1 MKLMTAELI
10 AFIAAINLL
19 EAGLRTSNLA
29 YSEEG
34 IIALGFGLVLML
46 AVLALE
52 IVAALREEYPIHQS
66 SFKEL
71 AP

>member
-10 AFIAAINLL
+10 AFIAAIGLL
-19 EAGLRTSNLA
+19 EAGLRTLNLA
-29 YSEEG
+29 YSEKG
-34 IIALGFGLVLML
+34 IIALGLGGVLML

-52 IVAALREEYPIHQS
+52 IVAALREESLNHQS

>member
-34 IIALGFGLVLML
+34 IIALGLGFVLML

-52 IVAALREEYPIHQS
+52 IAAALPEEYPIHQS